1 MLGVGGPALYAASM
15 RQVVVMFVVILAP
28 LFLFMNEQE
37 LLEHIAKNSKAL
49 NKDYKRLKATLYP
62 GKRKPKKRKI
72 KRKKDAKEVF

>member
-1 MLGVGGPALYAASM
+1 MWGAGSLCRFYAAGSSY
-15 RQVVVMFVVILAP
+15 VFVVITAP
-28 LFLFMNEQE
+28 LFLLMNEQA

>member
-1 MLGVGGPALYAASM
+1 
-15 RQVVVMFVVILAP
+15 
-28 LFLFMNEQE
+28 MNDQE

>member
-1 MLGVGGPALYAASM
+1 
-15 RQVVVMFVVILAP
+15 MFLLLLRP
-28 LFLFMNEQE
+28 PFFLLMNEQE